1 VLALYLRY
9 SCHTCYARCTP
20 YTLPI
25 LATRAID
32 SAEAIRALV
41 DDGQQRRA
49 VGRTNM
55 NEHSSRSHSVIT
67 LKLTSWDADDM
78 ERVTQ
83 ARCMLIMDS
92 PHLLS
97 TQYYTYYRLSTTLT
111 IDSVLHLLSTQ
122 STLSTR
128 TPGPHTP
135 DPTHQTPH
143 TGPHTPDPTHQT
155 PHRTPHWTP
164 GGKQA
169 ASDRP
174 GGIRAPEEH
183 RCGMG

>member
-1 VLALYLRY
+1 MLALYLRY

-97 TQYYTYYRLSTTLT
+97 TQYYTYYRLS
-111 IDSVLHLLSTQ
+111 LHFLL
-122 STLSTR
+122 
-128 TPGPHTP
+128 GPQ

-143 TGPHTPDPTHQT
+143 TRPHTGPHTGLQVENKLHLIDLAGSERQKSTGAGWDEG
-155 PHRTPHWTP
+155 R
-164 GGKQA
+164 
-169 ASDRP
+169 
-174 GGIRAPEEH
+174 
-183 RCGMG
+183 GMNA